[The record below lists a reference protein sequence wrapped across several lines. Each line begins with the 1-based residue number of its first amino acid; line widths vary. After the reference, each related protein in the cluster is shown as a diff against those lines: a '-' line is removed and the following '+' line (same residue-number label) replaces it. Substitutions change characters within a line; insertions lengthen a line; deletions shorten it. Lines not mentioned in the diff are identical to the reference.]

1 MGAKPSRRRNNG
13 AGAPSEQKPDDHVA
27 EFDTMP
33 AEEAPQVDNIPRD
46 VTTQAVVSD
55 EPEDVLNKSME
66 TVETKMTSVS
76 VENPAELVAVV
87 PDPEAKLDSLMFFPQ
102 EASTKIEFS
111 IPEVPADLT
120 TIPCEPLTTGRIPEG
135 LECGAE
141 ATDVQA
147 LAMENEAVSG
157 LEIPETDE
165 LLVWVNQNEAQSQG

>member
-1 MGAKPSRRRNNG
+1 MGAKPSRRKSNG
-13 AGAPSEQKPDDHVA
+13 AGAPSEQKRDDHVA

-33 AEEAPQVDNIPRD
+33 AEEAPQLDNIPRD
-46 VTTQAVVSD
+46 VITQAVVSD

-76 VENPAELVAVV
+76 VENPTELVAVV

-102 EASTKIEFS
+102 EASAKIEFS
-111 IPEVPADLT
+111 IPEAPADLT
-120 TIPCEPLTTGRIPEG
+120 TIPCQPLTTGHNPEG

-141 ATDVQA
+141 ATDVQD